1 MTTFQYKG
9 AVALLAVIAYLASFA
24 MLPAAQ
30 ANMIATTTV
39 VQQEQRAQRVARVQ
53 ELLAQE
59 RVEQQLVQ
67 LGVSPD
73 EVQQRVAALSDEELT
88 QLEDRLMELPAG
100 GNALAV
106 VGIVFLVLLLLD
118 VLGILNLFT

>member
-1 MTTFQYKG
+1 VTTFQYKG